1 MYRTL
6 VPARSCARL
15 ENDEATGAMM
25 ASVHDASVSHAAT
38 VSFAS
43 AANDAAGLSVCH
55 VATARSPA
63 LLHSGS
69 IVYMAGLS
77 LVTKRGALAQTP
89 FAAFRRSSGH
99 GLWLRKYS
107 TQFVFASASV
117 SRNVLQPRRS
127 GTAKI

>member
-1 MYRTL
+1 MTKVLRASYLAPQQCVYRTL

-15 ENDEATGAMM
+15 EKDEATGAMM

-43 AANDAAGLSVCH
+43 AANDAAGLSVCQ

-69 IVYMAGLS
+69 IVYS
-77 LVTKRGALAQTP
+77 YC
-89 FAAFRRSSGH
+89 SSSHVG
-99 GLWLRKYS
+99 
-107 TQFVFASASV
+107 
-117 SRNVLQPRRS
+117 
-127 GTAKI
+127 